1 MKKTTKKYWVMP
13 RNEQY
18 VQETSGSDM
27 DAMMRPFV
35 SFKKA
40 CKVASEMAAKGV
52 HPDGRIP
59 FGYVVVTSSID
70 NADDFIQWNHENY
83 DVVTGYACNSIRQ
96 PEIQAEVVSF
106 NTYCNPVTNTEEM
119 SVCDTDWCFTDKL
132 SALKYLKKEWNNF
145 YSNEIGVEIFDE
157 IIFATDFR
165 CYDNRTWAVN
175 GKSFKSK
182 GDAVIYCMENCLS
195 IRAITEK

>member
-1 MKKTTKKYWVMP
+1 MP

-18 VQETSGSDM
+18 VQETSAADM
-27 DAMMRPFV
+27 DAMVRPFA

-59 FGYVVVTSSID
+59 FGYVVVTNSVD
-70 NADDFIQWNHENY
+70 NPDDFIQWNHKSY
-83 DVVTGYACNSIRQ
+83 DVITGYACNSIRQ
-96 PEIQAEVVSF
+96 PEVQAEVVSF
-106 NTYCNPVTNTEEM
+106 NTYCNPVTNAEEM
-119 SVCDTDWCFTDKL
+119 SACDTDWCFTDKL

-145 YSNEIGVEIFDE
+145 YSHEIGVEIFDE

-165 CYDNRTWAVN
+165 YDNRTWEVN
-175 GKSFKSK
+175 GRFFKSK

>member
-18 VQETSGSDM
+18 VQETSAADM
-27 DAMMRPFV
+27 DAMTRPFA

-40 CKVASEMAAKGV
+40 CKVASEIAAKGV

-59 FGYVVVTSSID
+59 FGYVVVTNSVD
-70 NADDFIQWNHENY
+70 NPDDFIQWNHENY

-106 NTYCNPVTNTEEM
+106 NTYYNPVTNTEEM
-119 SVCDTDWCFTDKL
+119 SACDTDWCFTDKL

-165 CYDNRTWAVN
+165 YDDRTWEVD

>member
-1 MKKTTKKYWVMP
+1 MP

-40 CKVASEMAAKGV
+40 CKVASEMASKGV

-59 FGYVVVTSSID
+59 FGYVVVTNSVD
-70 NADDFIQWNHENY
+70 NPDDFIQWNHKNY

-96 PEIQAEVVSF
+96 PEVQAEVVSF
-106 NTYCNPVTNTEEM
+106 NTYCNPVTNAEEM
-119 SVCDTDWCFTDKL
+119 SACDTDWCFTDKL

-165 CYDNRTWAVN
+165 YDDRTWGVD

>member
-40 CKVASEMAAKGV
+40 CKVASEMASKGV

-59 FGYVVVTSSID
+59 FGYVVVTNSVD
-70 NADDFIQWNHENY
+70 NPDDFIQWNHKNY

-96 PEIQAEVVSF
+96 PEVQAEVVSF
-106 NTYCNPVTNTEEM
+106 NTYCNPVTNAEEM
-119 SVCDTDWCFTDKL
+119 SACDTDWCFTDKL

-165 CYDNRTWAVN
+165 YDDRTWGVD

>member
-40 CKVASEMAAKGV
+40 CKVASEMALKGV

-59 FGYVVVTSSID
+59 FGYVVVTNSVD
-70 NADDFIQWNHENY
+70 NPDDFIQWNHKNY

-96 PEIQAEVVSF
+96 PEVQAEVVSF
-106 NTYCNPVTNTEEM
+106 NTYCNPVTNAEEM
-119 SVCDTDWCFTDKL
+119 SACDTDWCFTDKL

-165 CYDNRTWAVN
+165 YDDRTWGVD

>member
-1 MKKTTKKYWVMP
+1 MKKTTKYWVMP

-18 VQETSGSDM
+18 VQETSLADM
-27 DAMMRPFV
+27 DMMAHPFA

-59 FGYVVVTSSID
+59 FGYAVITTSGVVD
-70 NADDFIQWNHENY
+70 DADDFIQWNRQTY
-83 DVVTGYACNSIRQ
+83 DVVTGYACNSIDQ

-106 NTYCNPVTNTEEM
+106 NTYYNPVTDAEEM
-119 SVCDTDWCFTDKL
+119 SVYDTEWCFTDKL

-145 YSNEIGVEIFDE
+145 YSHEIGVEIFDE

-165 CYDNRTWAVN
+165 YDNRTWRVD

>member
-1 MKKTTKKYWVMP
+1 MKKVIRQYWVMP

-40 CKVASEMAAKGV
+40 CKVASEMASKGV

-59 FGYVVVTSSID
+59 FGYVVVTNSVD
-70 NADDFIQWNHENY
+70 NPDDFIQWNHKNY

-96 PEIQAEVVSF
+96 PEVQAEVVSF
-106 NTYCNPVTNTEEM
+106 NTYCNPVTNAEEM
-119 SVCDTDWCFTDKL
+119 SACDTDWYFTDKL

-165 CYDNRTWAVN
+165 YDDRTWGVD

>member
-1 MKKTTKKYWVMP
+1 MKTEKFYYVLP

-40 CKVASEMAAKGV
+40 CKVASEMASKGV

-59 FGYVVVTSSID
+59 FGYVVVTNSVD
-70 NADDFIQWNHENY
+70 NPDDFIQWNHKNY

-106 NTYCNPVTNTEEM
+106 NTYYNPVTSTEEM
-119 SVCDTDWCFTDKL
+119 SACDTDWCFTDKL

-165 CYDNRTWAVN
+165 YDDRTWGVD

>member
-40 CKVASEMAAKGV
+40 CKVASEMASKGV

-59 FGYVVVTSSID
+59 FG
-70 NADDFIQWNHENY
+70 
-83 DVVTGYACNSIRQ
+83 
-96 PEIQAEVVSF
+96 
-106 NTYCNPVTNTEEM
+106 
-119 SVCDTDWCFTDKL
+119 
-132 SALKYLKKEWNNF
+132 
-145 YSNEIGVEIFDE
+145 
-157 IIFATDFR
+157 
-165 CYDNRTWAVN
+165 
-175 GKSFKSK
+175 
-182 GDAVIYCMENCLS
+182 
-195 IRAITEK
+195 

>member
-1 MKKTTKKYWVMP
+1 MKKTTKKYYVMP

-40 CKVASEMAAKGV
+40 CKVASEMASKGV

-59 FGYVVVTSSID
+59 FGYVVVTNSVD
-70 NADDFIQWNHENY
+70 NPDDFIQWNHENY
-83 DVVTGYACNSIRQ
+83 DAITGYACNSIRQ

-106 NTYCNPVTNTEEM
+106 NTYYNPVTNTEEM
-119 SVCDTDWCFTDKL
+119 SACDTDWCFTDKL

-165 CYDNRTWAVN
+165 YDDRTWEVD